1 MRRYHPI
8 AVLLLL
14 LAMTIAVPVFAQ
26 EEPVTHIVQPGE
38 NLYRISLRYGVD
50 LNELAQVNNITNQS
64 RIFSGQVLT
73 IPGLSVPD
81 SSPEVENPLIAGTP
95 VTHVVSPGESL
106 SQIAQRYGV
115 TVNDILQANNIPN
128 PNRILRGQE
137 LQIWTTQA
145 EGAPAEPENLAPEL
159 VEGPPPQTTITYVVQ
174 PGEHLSQIAQRYGM
188 EWTTL
193 AQVNR
198 ISNPNTVYSGQ
209 VLTIPAVN
217 ADGGI
222 ADMGIITPP
231 PFQAPEP
238 TIQQGRQIIVSL
250 SDSRLYAY
258 EDGMLVHS
266 VLVSNG
272 RAATPTVQGD
282 FRVTRKVRA
291 QVMSGPGYYLPN
303 VEWVMYFY
311 SGYAIH
317 GTYWHSNW
325 GQPMSAGCVNM
336 PNEEAR
342 WLYENFVEVGT
353 PVRVQP

>member
-1 MRRYHPI
+1 MRRYHLM
-8 AVLLLL
+8 AVLALI
-14 LAMTIAVPVFAQ
+14 LALMGASVVQAQ
-26 EEPVTHIVQPGE
+26 DEPVTHIVQPGE

-50 LNELAQVNNITNQS
+50 LNELARVNNITNQS

-73 IPGLSVPD
+73 IPGLTVPD
-81 SSPEVENPLIAGTP
+81 SSPQVENPLVAGTP
-95 VTHVVSPGESL
+95 ITHTVQRGESLSIIAQRYGVTVSDILQANNIANPNRILRGQQLQIWTTQAQAAPAEPQNLAPELVEVPPPHTMTRHVVQPGEYL
-106 SQIAQRYGV
+106 SQIAQRYGL
-115 TVNDILQANNIPN
+115 D
-128 PNRILRGQE
+128 
-137 LQIWTTQA
+137 
-145 EGAPAEPENLAPEL
+145 
-159 VEGPPPQTTITYVVQ
+159 
-174 PGEHLSQIAQRYGM
+174 
-188 EWTTL
+188 WTTL
-193 AQVNR
+193 AQVNQ
-198 ISNPNTVYSGQ
+198 ITNPNTVHAGQ

-217 ADGGI
+217 ADGGL
-222 ADMGIITPP
+222 ADMGIISAL
-231 PFQAPEP
+231 PFNAPEP
-238 TIQQGRQIIVSL
+238 TIRQGRQIIVSL

-258 EDGMLVHS
+258 EDGLLVRS

-311 SGYAIH
+311 SGYAMH
-317 GTYWHSNW
+317 GTYWHTNW